1 MPQNTIF
8 KGGPTIMALNPI
20 NDQIYATNEYF
31 NTLSVTSEAYFP
43 SLIAIACN
51 KRSFESNT
59 YWQRSILLFLEW
71 ALEYITQK
79 KDIIILRHLDIEQ

>member
-43 SLIAIACN
+43 SLIAIA
-51 KRSFESNT
+51 
-59 YWQRSILLFLEW
+59 
-71 ALEYITQK
+71 
-79 KDIIILRHLDIEQ
+79 